1 MLTPVAHP
9 PLLSLLAYVGYADHR
24 QEAGCHCEDNALR
37 RPGFASMRMGLGLAI
52 RLLALHRTGV
62 LIVTSAEVDSPPV
75 LDSEVS
81 RMIVSLRERFEGVR
95 RDVMQRVCG
104 RLGNL
109 SSEQKNT
116 IESLTHNIIEKVL
129 EGPMA
134 MLKNACPSDQTVFVL
149 ETVRRIFNLGT

>member
-1 MLTPVAHP
+1 
-9 PLLSLLAYVGYADHR
+9 
-24 QEAGCHCEDNALR
+24 
-37 RPGFASMRMGLGLAI
+37 MRMGLGLAI

-134 MLKNACPSDQTVFVL
+134 MLKTRAQATRLSL
-149 ETVRRIFNLGT
+149 SLRR